1 MAKARDKRWNYNVVV
16 CVRDTIKQHRY
27 DKSFSVFLLARVL
40 VGFMFLGVCVSC
52 GQPSPARKAVV
63 IQFQM
68 ERKEV
73 LYWNGR
79 PICDGTIVELHGPI
93 TNDAEI
99 TSITADG
106 NCIVAGHKLVHADG
120 APLVFGRDTGSISE
134 FRTEARVL
142 ESEKARVEFVLVVIS
157 KKNHAA
163 TVHVPEWIRI
173 LARIER
179 EKGEAKEYKRPKDKV
194 GVKEKTGSQSDG
206 AEQKVSQRREKKP
219 MSEPERGAASEQTSK
234 D

>member
-1 MAKARDKRWNYNVVV
+1 MAKARDKSWKYNMVV
-16 CVRDTIKQHRY
+16 CVCDAIKQHRY
-27 DKSFSVFLLARVL
+27 GKSFSIFLLARVL
-40 VGFMFLGVCVSC
+40 VGVMFLEVCVSC
-52 GQPSPARKAVV
+52 GRPSPGRKAVV

-68 ERKEV
+68 ERNEV

-79 PICDGTIVELHGPI
+79 PICDGTIVELDGSI

-99 TSITADG
+99 ASISADG
-106 NCIVAGHKLVHADG
+106 NCIVAGHRLVHSDG

-142 ESEKARVEFVLVVIS
+142 DSAKARIEFIFVVIS
-157 KKNHAA
+157 KKNHAT

-179 EKGEAKEYKRPKDKV
+179 EKGEAKERKRPKDKV
-194 GVKEKTGSQSDG
+194 GVKEKTASKGDG
-206 AEQKVSQRREKKP
+206 AEQKV
-219 MSEPERGAASEQTSK
+219 A
-234 D
+234 